1 MTSDVSLPDLGRRLC
16 SARLQRGL
24 SQGTVARLSG
34 VAPSYLSRIENGRIQ
49 PSFRTV
55 MRVCHALH
63 GELVEIIGPESS
75 GSRRGHCPVSS
86 HGRCMLELIRSEAD
100 LARRAA
106 PDEVYTPRQIRLLRR
121 LAEWMRAVG
130 PDRLR
135 AMEVLLEDL
144 TRGRKP
150 GPASNAAS

>member
-34 VAPSYLSRIENGRIQ
+34 IAPSYLSRIENGRIQ

-55 MRVCHALH
+55 MVICHALH
-63 GELVEIIGPESS
+63 GEIAEILGTDASS
-75 GSRRGHCPVSS
+75 SRRGICPVSS

-106 PDEVYTPRQIRLLRR
+106 PEEVYTPRQIRLLRR
-121 LAEWMRAVG
+121 LAEWMRTVG

-144 TRGRKP
+144 MRGRKT
-150 GPASNAAS
+150 GPVSNAAS